1 MLLFLNKIFQN
12 NMKKTIVLTI
22 CLLGLIG
29 LQSCHHKEKNTPTIE
44 PVALNEQTVTAFARD
59 IADKIV
65 HEHAD
70 ALNNAFDEE
79 YIRQLVSENS
89 IVYSGFDV
97 DGGKEYFE
105 KCLHI
110 GDQAVKAVSNGGDFT
125 FVKYYAKDQDHHIVF
140 RTYDDFNLNF
150 MDFVVD
156 TVQGVLKIKDGF
168 IYNMGSLLSKNI
180 EYSML
185 FNLMLQTNPNDEVQW
200 LQKIQEQTLN
210 GQSAKALQILTEH
223 KDGLKEYPLYYQLF
237 IANLYQS
244 SPKTFIAQL
253 DKLKDEVDDRY
264 LLLHKLLYYVNEGK
278 VTETESTINE
288 LIPHTGDDPIYL
300 LFYAKSCLLAK
311 DYQRALDCL
320 TTAESALP
328 LLWDLWYS
336 ELQCYKGL
344 KDNEGFEQCLQRG
357 KDAYGMSDEELNG
370 IRKKLLG

>member
-1 MLLFLNKIFQN
+1 
-12 NMKKTIVLTI
+12 MKKTIVLII
-22 CLLGLIG
+22 CLFGLIG
-29 LQSCHHKEKNTPTIE
+29 LQGCHKKAKDTQTVE
-44 PVALNEQTVTAFARD
+44 PVDLNEQTVTAFARD
-59 IADKIV
+59 IAEKII
-65 HEHAD
+65 HEQPD

-79 YIRQLVSENS
+79 HIRQLVSENS

-97 DGGKEYFE
+97 EGGKEYFE
-105 KCLHI
+105 NCLHL
-110 GDQAVKAVSNGGDFT
+110 GDQAVKAVNNGGDFA
-125 FVKYYAKDQDHHIVF
+125 FVKYYVTDDEHHIVF

-150 MDFVVD
+150 MDFIVD

-168 IYNMGSLLSKNI
+168 IYNMGCMLSKNI

-200 LQKIQEQTLN
+200 LHAAQEQTITK
-210 GQSAKALQILTEH
+210 QSAKALQTLTEH
-223 KDGLKEYPLYYQLF
+223 REGLKEYPLYHQLL
-237 IANLYQS
+237 IANLYQT
-244 SPKTFIAQL
+244 SPNTFIAQL
-253 DKLKDEVDDRY
+253 DKLNDDVDARY
-264 LLLHKLLYYVNEGK
+264 LKLHKLLYYVNEGK
-278 VTETESTINE
+278 ATETERIIND
-288 LIPHTGDDPIYL
+288 LIPQTGDDPIYL
-300 LFYAKSCLLAK
+300 LFYAKSCLIAK

-344 KDNEGFEQCLQRG
+344 KDKEGFDQCLQRG